1 MDQYLRWKY
10 QTATVRHPDF
20 HNPKPGPSFR
30 LDCTTG
36 RTAAASSSP
45 LSHVVGSSQSFVVT
59 QASFK
64 ISLSQLRF
72 AVSRS
77 RTGVA
82 AFETP
87 VYRYEKYRKTQAK
100 VGTWTLPTLTDVTDA
115 PAGLRRG
122 GFPVTRSHITFRPS
136 ACLSSPRRVRQLLLQ
151 NPRIFSAH
159 ISAAVLP

>member
-1 MDQYLRWKY
+1 MRWKY

-36 RTAAASSSP
+36 RTAAASSSLP
-45 LSHVVGSSQSFVVT
+45 NVVGSSHSFVVT

-77 RTGVA
+77 RAGLAV
-82 AFETP
+82 FETP

-122 GFPVTRSHITFRPS
+122 GFPVIRSHITFRPS

-151 NPRIFSAH
+151 NHRIFSAH